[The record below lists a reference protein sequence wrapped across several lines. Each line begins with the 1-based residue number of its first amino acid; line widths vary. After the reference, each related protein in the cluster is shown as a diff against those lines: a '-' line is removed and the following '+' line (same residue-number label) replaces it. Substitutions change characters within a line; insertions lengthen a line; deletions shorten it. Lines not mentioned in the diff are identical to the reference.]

1 MSTEMGGL
9 SKHRLTV
16 APPFW
21 ACQMDLFG
29 PYKIFVPGYEKTTRN
44 TAAREYQVHIM
55 CTVCPTSRLVNLQVI
70 EKTDASGVL
79 CGVTRLVCEVGF
91 PKYFFIDQHSPTM
104 AGFNNVEFDF
114 RDLQLRLHRQHGIT
128 FETCSVGG
136 HDTHGQVERVIRSL
150 QQSLDDC
157 GLKQWKLHATGLQ
170 SLCKLVENSY
180 NSVPIGY
187 SYDRD
192 QDNTPIL
199 KMITPNMLR
208 VGRTNQRTLEG
219 PFRLARGSRELLEKV
234 EEIYDS

>member
-1 MSTEMGGL
+1 MFTGSLLLRGMETQNRVSLEHVHILQGMSLYKEISQECNRCNIRRKEFESTEMGGL
-9 SKHRLTV
+9 SKHQLTV

-29 PYKIFVPGYEKTTRN
+29 PYKIFVPGFEKTTRT

-114 RDLQLRLHRQHGIT
+114 RDMQLRLHRQHGIT

-136 HDTHGQVERVIRSL
+136 HDTHEQVNV
-150 QQSLDDC
+150 
-157 GLKQWKLHATGLQ
+157 
-170 SLCKLVENSY
+170 
-180 NSVPIGY
+180 
-187 SYDRD
+187 
-192 QDNTPIL
+192 
-199 KMITPNMLR
+199 
-208 VGRTNQRTLEG
+208 
-219 PFRLARGSRELLEKV
+219 
-234 EEIYDS
+234 